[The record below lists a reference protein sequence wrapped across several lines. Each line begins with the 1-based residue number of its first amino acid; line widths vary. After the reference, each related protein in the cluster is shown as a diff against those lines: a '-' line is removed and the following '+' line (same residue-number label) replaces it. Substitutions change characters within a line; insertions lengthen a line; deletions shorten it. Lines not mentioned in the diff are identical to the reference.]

1 MCEFCGC
8 RRIPEI
14 ARLGAEHDA
23 IGEIADT
30 LLASANRDV
39 VPVELLEK
47 LRRAVAPHVL
57 GEEAGVFAQARV
69 VGISQN
75 YWVDDLED
83 DHKRFAQ
90 ILADPGALS
99 WSEIESF
106 LDDLH
111 RHIAIEEYDLFPALV
126 RTLSDDDWTAVERR
140 AARGT
145 EVS

>member
-14 ARLGAEHDA
+14 ARLGAEHDT
-23 IGEIADT
+23 IQEIAEDV
-30 LLASANRDV
+30 LASAGKDIT
-39 VPVELLEK
+39 PVELLEK
-47 LRRAVAPHVL
+47 LRRAVEPHVL
-57 GEEAGVFAQARV
+57 GEEAGVFTQARA

-83 DHKRFAQ
+83 DHKRFAE
-90 ILADPGALS
+90 ILADPSALS

-126 RTLSDDDWTAVERR
+126 RTLSDDDWAAVERR
-140 AARGT
+140 AT
-145 EVS
+145 PEKH